1 MKKIAITGNIASG
14 KSQVEKELISLGYKV
29 IDTDKINHEI
39 LKNDEKTIQE
49 IKNSFNDCDILDEKV
64 NLSREKIGKIVF
76 SDPIKKEIL
85 EKILHKKIYE
95 KLDEFY
101 KQNINEQFVFVAI
114 PLLFEAKQEKNF
126 DKIIFISTEEEIR
139 LKRLLERNNY
149 SLEYAKKRI
158 SSQEKEDIK
167 IEKSDFVI
175 YNNSDLTNL
184 ENQINKVLHQLIL
197 SC

>member
-76 SDPIKKEIL
+76 FRP
-85 EKILHKKIYE
+85 
-95 KLDEFY
+95 
-101 KQNINEQFVFVAI
+101 N
-114 PLLFEAKQEKNF
+114 
-126 DKIIFISTEEEIR
+126 
-139 LKRLLERNNY
+139 
-149 SLEYAKKRI
+149 KKRNFRKNI
-158 SSQEKEDIK
+158 AQKNIRK
-167 IEKSDFVI
+167 
-175 YNNSDLTNL
+175 T
-184 ENQINKVLHQLIL
+184 
-197 SC
+197 